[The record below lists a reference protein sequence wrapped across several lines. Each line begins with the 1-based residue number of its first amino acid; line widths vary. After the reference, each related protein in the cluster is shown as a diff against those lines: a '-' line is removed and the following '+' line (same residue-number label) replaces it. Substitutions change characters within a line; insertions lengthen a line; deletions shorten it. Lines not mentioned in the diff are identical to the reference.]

1 MLISLATK
9 SATIL
14 INEVCDRNVLSGF
27 RAHPTSPN
35 QSRTKSARSGVKS
48 PTTVVVVLLWQACWA
63 PGKVHSCVVGLPCS
77 HPWTKGS
84 NCRWSSSLTVKPWS
98 LNYVAGSLRIWGN
111 SLILPWSGCQ
121 RDATRRPNGRIARLS
136 TIMSWYGQLAVAAT
150 CRPVG
155 SSARMYAVKVGR
167 PMRHN
172 PILTVPTRHHDM
184 SDEDT
189 WQPGSFTLL
198 IDI

>member
-1 MLISLATK
+1 MC
-9 SATIL
+9 SADSERTQLPRIKVGPSPP
-14 INEVCDRNVLSGF
+14 EVVLSHQ
-27 RAHPTSPN
+27 R
-35 QSRTKSARSGVKS
+35 
-48 PTTVVVVLLWQACWA
+48 LWSSFSCGRLAGHR
-63 PGKVHSCVVGLPCS
+63 GKVYHGVVGLPCS